1 MANDPTLID
10 SGTPRWKARE
20 VLQPGGH
27 YNTASE
33 IYVAGL
39 VTFYMMSGGR
49 HPFHAA
55 SAADVKRKMVNGRS
69 DSNLSAVQ
77 DLVAVDMVKKMLADN
92 QADRPFADTLL
103 RHGYLWTNDKRFKF
117 LAAVG
122 DEAEIATYGS
132 KKWKHNATAVVIEST
147 KATVL
152 PTAKTDWFNL
162 KVMPMLGRDF
172 QDDFKKESRQTP
184 HNYTKSMC
192 HLLRTLR
199 NIQSHYPEQSAAT
212 KAILG
217 NTRYPYAYFDQ
228 ELPMLFPTV
237 YFIIRNTAGQPD
249 DWTQRDELK
258 KFFK

>member
-1 MANDPTLID
+1 
-10 SGTPRWKARE
+10 
-20 VLQPGGH
+20 
-27 YNTASE
+27 
-33 IYVAGL
+33 
-39 VTFYMMSGGR
+39 
-49 HPFHAA
+49 
-55 SAADVKRKMVNGRS
+55 MVNGRIDS
-69 DSNLSAVQ
+69 DLSAVQ
-77 DLVAVDMVKKMLADN
+77 DQVAVDMVEKMLADHPV
-92 QADRPFADTLL
+92 DRPSADTLL
-103 RHGYLWTNDKRFKF
+103 RHGYQWTNDKRFQF

-132 KKWKHNATAVVIEST
+132 KWKHNATAVAIERT

-152 PTAKTDWFNL
+152 PTGMTDWGTL
-162 KVMPMLGRDF
+162 TVMPLLVGKF
-172 QDDFKKESRQTP
+172 QDDFKRIFKTPTP
-184 HNYTKSMC
+184 HKYTKSMC
-192 HLLRTLR
+192 RLLRTLR

-228 ELPMLFPTV
+228 ELPKLFPTV